1 MSKKF
6 ETYAEEFFST
16 YERMLIALCEEDGI
30 TVRELIN
37 RSKIS
42 SSAYRSPLDF
52 LIKIGLVKIEKGG
65 EKKMIVKLT
74 NNGREICKKLQE
86 LYEILKNMKPT
97 IEIYPGLS
105 LPIDELEKLVDKYLI
120 IGGTPPRIMAVANDD
135 EEARNKFL
143 DLSNKADLNR
153 ETDFPKA
160 IIFLTR
166 DMLKPYL

>member
-6 ETYAEEFFST
+6 ETEEFFST
-16 YERMLIALCEEDGI
+16 HERMLIALCEEDGI

-74 NNGREICKKLQE
+74 NKGREICKKLQE
-86 LYEILKNMKPT
+86 LYETLKNMKPT

-105 LPIDELEKLVDKYLI
+105 LPIDDLEKLVDKYLI

-143 DLSNKADLNR
+143 DLSDKANLNR
-153 ETDFPKA
+153 ETDFPKV

>member
-16 YERMLIALCEEDGI
+16 HERMLIALCKEDGI

-74 NNGREICKKLQE
+74 NNGREVCKKLQE

-97 IEIYPGLS
+97 VEIYPGLS
-105 LPIDELEKLVDKYLI
+105 LPVDELEKLVDKYLI

-135 EEARNKFL
+135 YDANEKFGTIFEEAK
-143 DLSNKADLNR
+143 SEADL
-153 ETDFPKA
+153 PKA
-160 IIFLTR
+160 IIFLTKE
-166 DMLKPYL
+166 MLKPYL

>member
-1 MSKKF
+1 MQTRINSGN
-6 ETYAEEFFST
+6 
-16 YERMLIALCEEDGI
+16 YELLG
-30 TVRELIN
+30 RELSIPILKPS
-37 RSKIS
+37 SKIIPIQRYS
-42 SSAYRSPLDF
+42 
-52 LIKIGLVKIEKGG
+52 
-65 EKKMIVKLT
+65 
-74 NNGREICKKLQE
+74 
-86 LYEILKNMKPT
+86 MKPI

-143 DLSNKADLNR
+143 DLSDKADLNR